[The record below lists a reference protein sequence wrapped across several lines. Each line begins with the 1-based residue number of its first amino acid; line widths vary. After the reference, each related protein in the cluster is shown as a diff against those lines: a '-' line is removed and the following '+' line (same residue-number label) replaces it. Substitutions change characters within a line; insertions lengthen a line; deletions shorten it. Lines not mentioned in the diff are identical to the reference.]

1 MPPAAAS
8 VLKEISIFF
17 YLVAKGRKHK
27 YINSATI
34 KASARN
40 KHVTVSKFQIVMG
53 YAEML
58 RPALSL
64 SMIVDINSKRVLSCY
79 YLRLAN

>member
-17 YLVAKGRKHK
+17 YLVAKDK

-58 RPALSL
+58 KPALSL

>member
-1 MPPAAAS
+1 MPSAAAS
-8 VLKEISIFF
+8 VLKEISIF

-27 YINSATI
+27 YMNSATI

-40 KHVTVSKFQIVMG
+40 KHVTVSNFQIVMG

-58 RPALSL
+58 KPALSL
-64 SMIVDINSKRVLSCY
+64 SMIVDINSERVLSCY